1 MIFCFECNSI
11 DNYRM
16 NETANKFLL
25 AGDKV
30 MPEVRVKQPGCIYS
44 DHWPLTK
51 NKERTQKFKE
61 TGGSR
66 YIYRNEVDKAYFQN
80 NMAYEDFKDLAR
92 RTASDKVL
100 RYKAFSIAKS
110 LKYYGFQRGLASMVY
125 TFFNKK
131 SKISGIKNE
140 IKQNEQ
146 LTEELHKLITKKF
159 KRGKVYSSFKG
170 NIWGADLANMQ
181 LIRKYNKE
189 IRFLLCAIDIFS
201 KYAWV
206 VPLKDKK
213 GITIVDAFQ
222 KILNDSKRKP
232 N

>member
-1 MIFCFECNSI
+1 
-11 DNYRM
+11 
-16 NETANKFLL
+16 
-25 AGDKV
+25 
-30 MPEVRVKQPGCIYS
+30 
-44 DHWPLTK
+44 
-51 NKERTQKFKE
+51 
-61 TGGSR
+61 
-66 YIYRNEVDKAYFQN
+66 
-80 NMAYEDFKDLAR
+80 
-92 RTASDKVL
+92 
-100 RYKAFSIAKS
+100 
-110 LKYYGFQRGLASMVY
+110 MVY

-131 SKISGIKNE
+131 SKISGIENE

-146 LTEELHKLITKKF
+146 LTEELHKLITKKI

-201 KYAWV
+201 KYGWV
-206 VPLKDKK
+206 VPLKNKK

-232 N
+232 NKIWVDKGSEFYNRSMKSWLEKNSIEMYLTHNEGKSVVAERFIRTLKNKIYKDDFKIMKCVYQ